1 MTDKG
6 VLQSRRVASYI
17 NQRPDIIVHSPY
29 IRTLQSARMT
39 MDKFPDVPVE
49 EWPVQEFIYLHH
61 EAYRQTTQADRQ
73 PAVTEYWQQ
82 NSPALKASLEA
93 ESFIE
98 FIDRMRLLVEKLVSR
113 KGHVIIFTHGHVIR
127 AMIWKVITGALN
139 NDEAAMMRYR
149 SLRQALPVP
158 NAAILK
164 ITLDELELQMSQL
177 ITAHLEQ

>member
-49 EWPVQEFIYLHH
+49 EWPVQEFIYLPH
-61 EAYRQTTQADRQ
+61 ETYRQTTQADRRD
-73 PAVTEYWQQ
+73 AVSEYWQQ
-82 NSPALKASLEA
+82 NKPALKNSDEA

-98 FIDRMRLLVEKLVSR
+98 FIDRMRLLVEKLDSR
-113 KGHVIIFTHGHVIR
+113 KGHVIVFTHGHVIR
-127 AMIWKVITGALN
+127 AMIWKVITGELN
-139 NDEAAMMRYR
+139 NDETAMMRYR
-149 SLRQALPVP
+149 SLRRALSIP

-164 ITLDELELQMSQL
+164 LSLDEQELQMSQL
-177 ITAHLEQ
+177 ITSHLKQ